1 MFEFLEEYV
10 VADEFEDHDKKHTF
24 YPIKEEE
31 IDQLKSNLEGELPYE
46 LVLFYQEIGY
56 GYFYDEDGCF
66 TDLLMNPKQVMEFKL
81 GKGNYEYSEEREHLD
96 NCDLVFFEIDADLHI
111 YVKLSGKQQG
121 SVFLGK
127 RKIADSIKEFVDK
140 VTRTSNYFFR

>member
-10 VADEFEDHDKKHTF
+10 VADEFEDNDKKHTF
-24 YPIKEEE
+24 YPVKEDE
-31 IDQLKSNLEGELPYE
+31 IDQLKSNLERELPYE

-56 GYFYDEDGCF
+56 GYFYDKDECF
-66 TDLLMNPKQVMEFKL
+66 TDLLMNPRQVMEFKL

-111 YVKLSGKQQG
+111 YVKLYGKQQG
-121 SVFLGK
+121 NVFLGK
-127 RKIADSIKEFVDK
+127 RKIADSIKDFVDK
-140 VTRTSNYFFR
+140 VTQTSNYFLG

>member
-1 MFEFLEEYV
+1 M
-10 VADEFEDHDKKHTF
+10 
-24 YPIKEEE
+24 
-31 IDQLKSNLEGELPYE
+31 
-46 LVLFYQEIGY
+46 
-56 GYFYDEDGCF
+56 
-66 TDLLMNPKQVMEFKL
+66 
-81 GKGNYEYSEEREHLD
+81 D

-140 VTRTSNYFFR
+140 VTRTSNYFFG